1 MKNIS
6 VLITFLLVVLLSAC
20 SSEEKKSDKSESAG
34 SFMGHKVTVE
44 EVIHTKTYTYLKVVE
59 DDEEKW
65 LAISRRETEVG
76 ETLYWTE
83 ALEMKNFESKE
94 LERTFE
100 TVYFIQNISS
110 QATPI
115 MPEDHAKNLQ
125 GRKPK
130 ITKETVSVDV
140 VKGGVT
146 IAELF
151 ANPQNFDG
159 KKIIVKGKITK
170 FNKEIMQKNWA
181 HLQDGTSD
189 GDNFDL
195 TITTLETVRP
205 GDIVTFKG
213 KITLDKDFGY
223 GYSYKILMEDA
234 EIIDNQAI

>member
-1 MKNIS
+1 MSGK
-6 VLITFLLVVLLSAC
+6 LLLEL
-20 SSEEKKSDKSESAG
+20 KSEG
-34 SFMGHKVTVE
+34 KLH
-44 EVIHTKTYTYLKVVE
+44 
-59 DDEEKW
+59 
-65 LAISRRETEVG
+65 
-76 ETLYWTE
+76 
-83 ALEMKNFESKE
+83 
-94 LERTFE
+94 
-100 TVYFIQNISS
+100 Q
-110 QATPI
+110 
-115 MPEDHAKNLQ
+115 KNLL

-130 ITKETVSVDV
+130 ITKEPVSVDV